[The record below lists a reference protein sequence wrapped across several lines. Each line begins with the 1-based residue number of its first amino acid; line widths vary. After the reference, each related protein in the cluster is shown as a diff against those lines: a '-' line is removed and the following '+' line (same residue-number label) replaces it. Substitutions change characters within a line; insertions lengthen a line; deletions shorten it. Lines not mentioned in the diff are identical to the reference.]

1 MNEFSA
7 TNHYYSEDR
16 ERYERRVSKSLED
29 IAGELTQ
36 TNFLLQQILDY
47 QSRTPWYEKAENEKM
62 LKAWL
67 IGWFVVYFLKWIF
80 T

>member
-36 TNFLLQQILDY
+36 TNFLLQQILII
-47 QSRTPWYEKAENEKM
+47 KAVPHGMRKLRM
-62 LKAWL
+62 KKCLRHGSL
-67 IGWFVVYFLKWIF
+67 VGSWFTF
-80 T
+80 